1 MLRKWDIHL
10 SMVNLPTA
18 TTLKQNNKILNLTS
32 PEVKAIHSFLGVC
45 YGGMTHEP
53 LFLLHTYTIN

>member
-1 MLRKWDIHL
+1 M

-18 TTLKQNNKILNLTS
+18 TTLKQKNKILNLTS
-32 PEVKAIHSFLGVC
+32 PEVKAIHSFLGVG

-53 LFLLHTYTIN
+53 LFLLRTYTIN